1 VTEEQRNV
9 LEKGF
14 SKDMANSLATNELLA
29 GFRKSLP
36 PILPNFLAQRRWFGG
51 KARVIQSVEVSDV
64 VLLLSPD
71 PQVYLFLIDIEYAAG
86 LGEMYAL
93 PLRLAM
99 DEEHSPG
106 GEPAPSLRISWEN
119 GSRKIVLY
127 DALSNP
133 PFLTFLLEAVARGHR
148 FTGVHGEVRAV
159 PAAALRSIWEPSQGP
174 LAPSLMKGEQSNSSI
189 VYAKRLMLK
198 LFRRL
203 EEGLNPDLEIGSFLT
218 EKTGFRNVPQLAG
231 HLEYVSNDGK
241 RSTLG
246 ILQGYVPNYGDAW
259 QYTLKA
265 LAAYYEQAQSAAG
278 THLGEIPHAPILALA
293 DGDVPSDA
301 KQRIGSYLES
311 ARLLGVRTAQLHVAL
326 SATPDQP
333 AFAPETFTGA
343 DQRELLKSTLDLIA
357 RTFQSLRQQ
366 RERLPQSVRDEASK
380 VLKLEERLRQRVSLL
395 TGFKISATRTRI
407 HGDYHLGQVLFTG
420 DDFVIIDFEGE
431 PARPLRERRS
441 KNSPLQDVA
450 GMLRSFHYAAYAPL
464 LAEISGREVTQEGL
478 NSLESWA
485 QYWQTWVSATFLKAY
500 LGTSG
505 SASSLPPSREELAVL
520 LDAYVIT
527 KAVYELG
534 YELNNRPRWLRIPL
548 QGVSKLLDAA

>member
-1 VTEEQRNV
+1 
-9 LEKGF
+9 
-14 SKDMANSLATNELLA
+14 LLA
-29 GFRKSLP
+29 SFGKSLP
-36 PILPNFLAQRRWFGG
+36 PILPEFLAQRRWFGG
-51 KARVIQSVEVSDV
+51 KARVIRSIEVSDV

-99 DEEHSPG
+99 DEEQSLG
-106 GEPAPSLRISWEN
+106 GEPAPSLRINWESSS
-119 GSRKIVLY
+119 GKIVLY
-127 DALSNP
+127 DALSNQ

-148 FTGVHGEVRAV
+148 FTGVRGEVRAT
-159 PAAALRSIWEPSQGP
+159 PAAALRPIWEPSQGP
-174 LAPSLMKGEQSNSSI
+174 LTPSLMKGEQSNSSI

-218 EKTGFRNVPQLAG
+218 ENTEFKNVPTLAG
-231 HLEYVSNDGK
+231 HLEYVNNDGK

-246 ILQGYVPNYGDAW
+246 ILQSYVPNYGDAW
-259 QYTLKA
+259 QYTLKE

-278 THLGEIPHAPILALA
+278 IHLGQLPHAPILALA
-293 DGDVPSDA
+293 DCEVPFDA

-311 ARLLGVRTAQLHVAL
+311 ARLLGIRTAQLHVAL

-333 AFAPETFTGA
+333 AFAPETFAGA
-343 DQRELLKSTLDLIA
+343 DQRELVKSTLDLIT
-357 RTFQSLRQQ
+357 RTFHSLRQQ
-366 RERLPQSVRDEASK
+366 RERLPQGVREEASK

-395 TGFKISATRTRI
+395 EGFKISAMRTRI

-464 LAEISGREVTQEGL
+464 LAEISGREVTQERL
-478 NSLESWA
+478 NSLDFRA

-500 LGTSG
+500 LRTSG
-505 SASSLPPSREELAVL
+505 SASSLPQSREELAVL

-534 YELNNRPRWLRIPL
+534 YELNNRPRWLWIPL
-548 QGVSKLLDAA
+548 QGISNLLDAA

>member
-1 VTEEQRNV
+1 
-9 LEKGF
+9 
-14 SKDMANSLATNELLA
+14 MANSVATNELLA
-29 GFRKSLP
+29 GFGKSLP
-36 PILPNFLAQRRWFGG
+36 PILPDFLAQHRWFGG

-64 VLLLSPD
+64 VPLLSAD
-71 PQVYLFLIDIEYAAG
+71 PQAYLFLIHIEYASG

-99 DEEHSPG
+99 DEEQSAG
-106 GEPAPSLRISWEN
+106 GEPAPSLTISWESSS
-119 GSRKIVLY
+119 GKIVLY
-127 DALSNP
+127 DALSNRS
-133 PFLTFLLEAVARGHR
+133 FLTFLLEAVVREDR
-148 FTGVHGEVRAV
+148 FAGVRGEVRAV
-159 PAAALRSIWEPSQGP
+159 SAAALRSIWEPSQGP
-174 LAPSLMKGEQSNSSI
+174 LTPSLMKVEQSNSSV
-189 VYAKRLMLK
+189 VYADRLMLK

-218 EKTGFRNVPQLAG
+218 EKTEFRNVPMLAG

-241 RSTLG
+241 RITLG
-246 ILQGYVPNYGDAW
+246 LLQRYVPNHGDAW
-259 QYTLKA
+259 QHTQKA

-278 THLGEIPHAPILALA
+278 IRHGKLPDVPILALA
-293 DGDVPSDA
+293 DCDVPSDA
-301 KQRIGSYLES
+301 KHQIGSYLES
-311 ARLLGVRTAQLHVAL
+311 ARLLGIRTAQLHVAL
-326 SATPDQP
+326 SATSDQP
-333 AFAPETFTGA
+333 AFAPEPFTGA
-343 DQRELLKSTLDLIA
+343 HQRELVESSLDLIA

-366 RERLPQSVRDEASK
+366 RERLPQGVREEVSK
-380 VLKLEERLRQRVSLL
+380 VLQLEERLRQRVSLL
-395 TGFKISATRTRI
+395 EGFKISAMRTRI

-431 PARPLRERRS
+431 PARSLGERRS
-441 KNSPLQDVA
+441 KNSPLQDIA

-478 NSLESWA
+478 NSLDFWA

-500 LGTSG
+500 LRTSS
-505 SASSLPPSREELAVL
+505 SASSIPQSHEELAVL
-520 LDAYVIT
+520 LDVYVIT

>member
-1 VTEEQRNV
+1 
-9 LEKGF
+9 
-14 SKDMANSLATNELLA
+14 MANSLATKELLA
-29 GFRKSLP
+29 SFGKSLP
-36 PILPNFLAQRRWFGG
+36 PILQDFLARRRWFGG

-64 VLLLSPD
+64 VPLLSSD

-99 DEEHSPG
+99 DEEQSPD

-119 GSRKIVLY
+119 ASRKIVLY

-174 LAPSLMKGEQSNSSI
+174 LAASLMKGEQSNSSI

-218 EKTGFRNVPQLAG
+218 EKTEFRNVPTLAG

-246 ILQGYVPNYGDAW
+246 ILQNYVPNYGDAW

-265 LAAYYEQAQSAAG
+265 LAAYYEEAQSASG
-278 THLGEIPHAPILALA
+278 IQLGQLPNAPILALA
-293 DGDVPSDA
+293 DCEVPSDA

-326 SATPDQP
+326 SATPDQT
-333 AFAPETFTGA
+333 AFGAEPFTA
-343 DQRELLKSTLDLIA
+343 AHQRELVESTLDLIT

-366 RERLPQSVRDEASK
+366 RERLPQGVREEASK

-395 TGFKISATRTRI
+395 EGFKISAMRTRI

-478 NSLESWA
+478 NSLEVWA

-505 SASSLPPSREELAVL
+505 SASSLPQSREELAVL

-548 QGVSKLLDAA
+548 QGVSKLLEAA

>member
-1 VTEEQRNV
+1 
-9 LEKGF
+9 
-14 SKDMANSLATNELLA
+14 MANLLATNELLA
-29 GFRKSLP
+29 GFGKSLP
-36 PILPNFLAQRRWFGG
+36 SILPEFLAQRRWFGG

-64 VLLLSPD
+64 VLLLSAD
-71 PQVYLFLIDIEYAAG
+71 PQVYLFLIDIEYATG

-99 DEEHSPG
+99 DEEQSPG
-106 GEPAPSLRISWEN
+106 GEPAPSLRINWEN
-119 GSRKIVLY
+119 GSGKIVLY
-127 DALSNP
+127 DALSNQ

-159 PAAALRSIWEPSQGP
+159 PAPALRSICEPSQGP

-218 EKTGFRNVPQLAG
+218 EKTEFRNVPTLAG

-241 RSTLG
+241 RITLG
-246 ILQGYVPNYGDAW
+246 ILQSYVPNYGDAW
-259 QYTLKA
+259 RYTLKE
-265 LAAYYEQAQSAAG
+265 LAAYYEQAPSAAG
-278 THLGEIPHAPILALA
+278 IRLGQLPNAPILTLA
-293 DGDVPSDA
+293 DCEVPSDA

-326 SATPDQP
+326 SDTPDQP
-333 AFAPETFTGA
+333 AFAPEIFTGA
-343 DQRELLKSTLDLIA
+343 DQRELVKSTLDLIA

-366 RERLPQSVRDEASK
+366 RERLPQGVREEASK
-380 VLKLEERLRQRVSLL
+380 VLMLEERLRQRVSLL
-395 TGFKISATRTRI
+395 EGFKISAMRSRI

-431 PARPLRERRS
+431 PARPLRERRG

-478 NSLESWA
+478 NSLEVWA

-500 LGTSG
+500 LGTPG
-505 SASSLPPSREELAVL
+505 SASFVPQSREELAVL